1 MLEKQ
6 LSTLLGEPVWIPDCT
21 TTLWPPQLNIQGLQ
35 IGDAQENIVQ
45 LQRLDIN
52 FQVEKERPWV
62 QSIEVQEPVVVL
74 SFDEQGLI
82 PFRKRIRGNKPIKDL
97 PFEHLRII
105 NGTISA
111 ERDDDHVL
119 IRDVNIDFHKTKGI
133 VKANPNSILIRNRA
147 IQVEPLAFEFSYSP
161 GDVSIPSFSIDLEGL
176 SIDGYVHIKETID
189 SSFQISGNFPEVLRG
204 KKIHL
209 EGELDTTCS
218 ITKDTNGLSIIL
230 EGISHDT
237 ELHRLLR
244 SGIRDFLPFS
254 DVYHRFHWK
263 DGKMI
268 IDELTTPFADGLI
281 TAVGEYS
288 VMDDELSL
296 QLQLN
301 DLPLW
306 RLGQDMRLSESPWVD
321 GILKGIVHLSGSLRN
336 LELSGPL
343 DIQIQEL
350 QTATGSIKEQGPLIE
365 TSFVSLGG
373 EIDITRTNL
382 HIHDSYL
389 SSGENL
395 AELDYFIQWGADPKT
410 NIEVNFSNLVLDS
423 LRPLAGMNFT
433 GEGSA
438 QLHLWGVP
446 KSYSF
451 TLAADIYRFGML
463 GFYPIER
470 FQGDISSPNLK
481 QWTFTELSLMQNQ
494 TTLSGSLELDFASRV
509 MDANIMT
516 DAGRIEDIIPI
527 FFSFSGLEGDVRGS
541 VQLQGPFTDL
551 DIRSEMEIGESRLW
565 GESFTEGAFSLHM
578 KEKFLTVDEF
588 TLKDNSR
595 NVHFRG
601 SMDEEKNLNFEAYGN
616 RWNIAQLDLI
626 RELELPLNGDIQ
638 FYT

>member
-1 MLEKQ
+1 
-6 LSTLLGEPVWIPDCT
+6 
-21 TTLWPPQLNIQGLQ
+21 
-35 IGDAQENIVQ
+35 
-45 LQRLDIN
+45 
-52 FQVEKERPWV
+52 
-62 QSIEVQEPVVVL
+62 
-74 SFDEQGLI
+74 
-82 PFRKRIRGNKPIKDL
+82 
-97 PFEHLRII
+97 
-105 NGTISA
+105 
-111 ERDDDHVL
+111 
-119 IRDVNIDFHKTKGI
+119 
-133 VKANPNSILIRNRA
+133 
-147 IQVEPLAFEFSYSP
+147 
-161 GDVSIPSFSIDLEGL
+161 
-176 SIDGYVHIKETID
+176 
-189 SSFQISGNFPEVLRG
+189 
-204 KKIHL
+204 
-209 EGELDTTCS
+209 
-218 ITKDTNGLSIIL
+218 
-230 EGISHDT
+230 
-237 ELHRLLR
+237 
-244 SGIRDFLPFS
+244 DFLPFS

-527 FFSFSGLEGDVRGS
+527 FFSFSGL
-541 VQLQGPFTDL
+541 
-551 DIRSEMEIGESRLW
+551 
-565 GESFTEGAFSLHM
+565 
-578 KEKFLTVDEF
+578 
-588 TLKDNSR
+588 
-595 NVHFRG
+595 
-601 SMDEEKNLNFEAYGN
+601 
-616 RWNIAQLDLI
+616 
-626 RELELPLNGDIQ
+626 
-638 FYT
+638 